1 MDEGTMRDYIEDLIL
16 QRDALNR
23 QVGELEMRIRQLEA
37 ERDQWQKQAMTN
49 G

>member
-1 MDEGTMRDYIEDLIL
+1 MDLQTAKDYIEDL
-16 QRDALNR
+16 
-23 QVGELEMRIRQLEA
+23 EMERAQLYERIRQLEA